1 MDDKKEKTEWTT
13 GKIKKKLGAKER
25 KKAGQYKGLKYEK
38 EQERKKR
45 GIKKQNKGMGRKG
58 KERGKKKEKKGI
70 GKEMN

>member
-38 EQERKKR
+38 EQERKK
-45 GIKKQNKGMGRKG
+45 QNKGMGRKG
-58 KERGKKKEKKGI
+58 KERGIEKEKKGI
-70 GKEMN
+70 GKDMN

>member
-38 EQERKKR
+38 EQERKK
-45 GIKKQNKGMGRKG
+45 QNKGMGRKG